1 MGAVKPFKGEVAN
14 SVPSWYKP
22 SKNDN
27 LPPYLNL
34 FILYKKIILLILFY
48 KKRNGNLQL
57 QYAMGCR
64 NFETI
69 NTVKFIQQSQSIAYI
84 TAALGVVMNI

>member
-1 MGAVKPFKGEVAN
+1 MDYFNEDDIVEGDQMGAVKPFKGEVAN

-48 KKRNGNLQL
+48 KKRNGNL
-57 QYAMGCR
+57 
-64 NFETI
+64 
-69 NTVKFIQQSQSIAYI
+69 
-84 TAALGVVMNI
+84 